1 MTKEIKNYLK
11 KLEKNN
17 KINYFSFWK
26 FYLKPKA
33 ILNDKENNNSNILI
47 ENEEFFTFLN
57 LCLKDKE
64 FIAKLDEASMKKIR
78 YILFDRKEYLENSI
92 LDELYKTNFKEN
104 TLSKSYFN
112 NLVLTLNSKR
122 NNLSIIDN
130 LIKKITFLEEQY
142 CEKNIL
148 PELEKKK
155 IFKKITEDD
164 YQNISN
170 CYLFARHGKDR
181 KSLQYIVCDNDF
193 LDIIQKY
200 LLNYDLPKVIIN
212 NIIEILETGINLKMR
227 NTTHYNLWNS
237 YQLPEEEKIKNFK
250 ATTAAKLIDSLKQKK
265 RTKQKIIY
273 IK

>member
-17 KINYFSFWK
+17 KINYLFFWK

-193 LDIIQKY
+193 LDIIQEY